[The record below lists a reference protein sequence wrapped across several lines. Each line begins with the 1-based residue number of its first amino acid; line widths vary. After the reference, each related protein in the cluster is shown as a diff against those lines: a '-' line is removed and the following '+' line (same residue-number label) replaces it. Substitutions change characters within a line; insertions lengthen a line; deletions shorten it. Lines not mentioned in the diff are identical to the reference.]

1 MIPIHPQ
8 PVPDRPDQL
17 RWITPG
23 GVLPFRGVA
32 ATAPEP
38 LGALL
43 RDGTLD
49 EVRVETAGVVTTLG
63 PGRTWSGEG
72 TRVRS
77 ALHAA
82 LADPASWRPADVADK
97 PDDAPLREAAQALLD
112 GQVGE
117 FARSHGGHI
126 ELVDVHDGTV
136 TVRLGGACRGCPAS
150 RLTLRHRLEDQLRR
164 RCPDL
169 VAVTDTTAPQ
179 N

>member
-1 MIPIHPQ
+1 MLIPIHPQ

-32 ATAPEP
+32 ATVPDP
-38 LGALL
+38 LDTLL
-43 RDGTLD
+43 RDGTLE
-49 EVRVETAGVVTTLG
+49 EVRVETAAVVTTLR

-82 LADPASWRPADVADK
+82 LADPAGWRPGGATGET
-97 PDDAPLREAAQALLD
+97 DDAPLREAAHALLD

-126 ELVDVHDGTV
+126 ELVGVHDGTV

-169 VAVTDTTAPQ
+169 VAVNDVADQ
-179 N
+179 S